1 MERRM
6 EEILDK
12 PVEFLYSSYS
22 SSATGLSSEEAT
34 KRLLQF
40 GQNEISIKKK
50 RSTIAGL
57 LYLFRSPIVIV
68 LLFAAV
74 VALFFGDIQSSIIIF
89 VIVFLDIGL
98 ESLQEK
104 RAEHATDM
112 LRKKVANT
120 VTVLRGGVE
129 KEIPLVDVVPGD
141 VIRLSAGDLVPADA
155 RLLEAKDLF
164 IDQAELTGELY
175 PVQKVAGLLDENQ
188 MSMMDWA
195 NCVFMGSTVVSGD
208 GKALVIN
215 TGNNSEFAHL
225 AMSITV
231 TESKTEFE
239 KESKKF
245 GYFLLELTLVLA
257 LLVFFI
263 LALSYSLGYYSALPG
278 LSQTW
283 QAYMVKYF
291 LYALA
296 ATVGLTP
303 GMLSIINS
311 MSLLRGAQSM
321 AKKGAIVKRLK
332 AIQNYANMDVL
343 LTDKTGTITENTIPL
358 VRRMDV
364 EGKDDEHVLFYS
376 YLNSYFHSGM
386 KTPND
391 LAGLANKDIDVTGY
405 DKIAE
410 IPFDFTRKR
419 ITTIVKNGE
428 EQLLISKGAP
438 EDILKICFNC
448 ELNACLYDLNREFI
462 KKIEEKYRSL
472 SAEGFKVLAVAYK
485 SMPVE
490 IRQYSVADEVDMTF
504 LGFVAFI
511 DPPKQDAKESFQK
524 LARAGIKIKILTGD
538 NELFVKKIM
547 EQLNIPVEGIVVGQ
561 DMIEIS
567 DETMSILVENANVF
581 ARITP
586 GQKSRILNILKGNG
600 HIVGYLGD
608 GVSDASTIKN
618 ADVGISTD
626 KAVHVAKEAADIIL
640 MKKKLE
646 VLYDG
651 AIEARRT
658 FSNSLKY
665 LLHSTSGN
673 FGNMLTFAVLGAAL
687 PYLPMLPRQI
697 LLNNLLTDLSDNF
710 IPTDNVDEE
719 VLLKPRKLEI
729 SYIRRFMLI
738 MGILSSSADIMTL
751 IILILGIPGI
761 TQAQIQTSLFLE
773 MLITNM
779 LVIFVIRTPRLG
791 FLKNRPSQALLL
803 GNIVIMVLALVLP
816 FTFVGVNIFS
826 FADLPPIYFAF
837 LAIITTG
844 YLVAVYYTRRWYFQK
859 YAYLLIQSQV
869 AAPEVS
875 SSAQENKL

>member
-1 MERRM
+1 M

-12 PVEFLYSSYS
+12 PVEFLFSSYGS
-22 SSATGLSSEEAT
+22 SVKGLSSGEAT

-50 RSTIAGL
+50 RSRFASL

-74 VALFFGDIQSSIIIF
+74 VAAFFGDIESSIIIL

-104 RAEHATDM
+104 RAEHATEM

-120 VTVLRGGVE
+120 VTVLRDGVE
-129 KEIPLVDVVPGD
+129 KEIPLMDVVLGD
-141 VIRLSAGDLVPADA
+141 VIKLNAGDLVPADA

-188 MSMMDWA
+188 VSMMDWA

-208 GKALVIN
+208 GIALVIN
-215 TGNNSEFAHL
+215 TGNDTEFANF
-225 AMSITV
+225 AKSVMI

-245 GYFLLELTLVLA
+245 GYFLLELTLVIA

-263 LALSYSLGYYSALPG
+263 LSLSYSVGYYSILPG
-278 LSQTW
+278 ANQTW
-283 QAYMVKYF
+283 QAYIVKYF

-296 ATVGLTP
+296 ASVGLTP
-303 GMLSIINS
+303 GILSIINS
-311 MSLLRGAQSM
+311 MSLERGALSM
-321 AKKGAIVKRLK
+321 AKKGVIVKRLK

-343 LTDKTGTITENTIPL
+343 LTDKTGTITENSIPI

-364 EGKDDEHVLFYS
+364 EGKDDEHVLFFS
-376 YLNSYFHSGM
+376 YLNSYFHSGL

-391 LAGLANKDIDVTGY
+391 LAGLANKDIDITDYEKVS
-405 DKIAE
+405 E

-419 ITTIVKNGE
+419 ITTVVKHGE
-428 EQLLISKGAP
+428 EQFLISKGDP

-448 ELNACLYDLNREFI
+448 ELNACLFELNRELI

-472 SAEGFKVLAVAYK
+472 SAEGFKVLGVAYK

-490 IRQYSVADEVDMTF
+490 IRQFSMADEVEMTF

-511 DPPKQDAKESFQK
+511 DPPKEDAKESFQK
-524 LARAGIKIKILTGD
+524 LARAGIKVKILTGD
-538 NELFVKKIM
+538 NELFAKKVM
-547 EQLNIPVEGIVVGQ
+547 EQLNIPVEGIIVGK

-567 DETMSILVENANVF
+567 DETLSILVENANIF

-586 GQKSRILNILKGNG
+586 GQKSRILNSLKGNG
-600 HIVGYLGD
+600 HVVGYLGD

-640 MKKKLE
+640 MQKKLG

-673 FGNMLTFAVLGAAL
+673 FGNMLSFAVLGAAL

-697 LLNNLLTDLSDNF
+697 LFNNLLTDLSDNF

-738 MGILSSSADIMTL
+738 LGLLSSSVDILTF

-761 TQAQIQTSLFLE
+761 TQAQIQTSFFLE

-791 FLKNRPSQALLL
+791 FLKNRPSQALVV
-803 GNIVIMVLALVLP
+803 GNIVIMVLAVVLP
-816 FTFVGVNIFS
+816 FTFLGVDVFS
-826 FADLPPIYFAF
+826 FVPPPPIFFAF
-837 LAIITTG
+837 LVIITAG
-844 YLVAVYYTRRWYFQK
+844 YLVAVYYTRRWYFKK
-859 YAYLLIQSQV
+859 YAYLLVQSQV
-869 AAPEVS
+869 AAPEAS
-875 SSAQENKL
+875 TGAPENKQ